1 MTTQKSTSEARNLP
15 ETKFRAGAI
24 AATVWKNTASSKD
37 GKEVEYRTI
46 SIERNYKDKNDEWK
60 STTSMRVNDLP
71 KVIIVM
77 QKAYEH
83 LVLKELG
90 KGGEI
95 A

>member
-1 MTTQKSTSEARNLP
+1 MATQTKTYEAKNLP

-24 AATVWKNTASSKD
+24 AATVWKNTANNKE

-46 SIERNYKDKNDEWK
+46 SIERNYKDKNNEWK
-60 STTSMRVNDLP
+60 TTTSMRVNDLP
-71 KVIIVM
+71 RVIVVM

-83 LVLKELG
+83 LVLKDQG
-90 KGGEI
+90 KEGEI